1 MPTELET
8 AVTRHVPKVLQ
19 KMCLLKPHPG
29 PCRGNIRQ
37 YYFDASK
44 MNCSTFRWGGCQG
57 NGNRFDRLSEC
68 LRACLS
74 TGREPKARPRYCS
87 LAFDY
92 GFCFGAVQ
100 RYYYDK
106 YWKVCKKTIYSGCGG
121 NQNNFYNFDDCD
133 QICRL
138 GNAVDGETTTKGD
151 GIKRKII
158 INPNSATVARGRAQG
173 TRASNGISNTT
184 KCIEVVNGSN
194 KKP

>member
-1 MPTELET
+1 MFLALKDTLKSCICPI
-8 AVTRHVPKVLQ
+8 PDYNPS
-19 KMCLLKPHPG
+19 MCHISFISVDP
-29 PCRGNIRQ
+29 IWQ
-37 YYFDASK
+37 
-44 MNCSTFRWGGCQG
+44 
-57 NGNRFDRLSEC
+57 
-68 LRACLS
+68 
-74 TGREPKARPRYCS
+74 ARPRYCS

-138 GNAVDGETTTKGD
+138 GNAVDGERTTKGD
-151 GIKRKII
+151 GVKRKLI